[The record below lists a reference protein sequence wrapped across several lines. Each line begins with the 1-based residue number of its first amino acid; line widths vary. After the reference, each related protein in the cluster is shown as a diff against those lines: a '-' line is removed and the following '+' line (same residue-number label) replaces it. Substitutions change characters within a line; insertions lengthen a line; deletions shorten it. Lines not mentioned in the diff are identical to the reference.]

1 MNEVEP
7 LAAAPS
13 RWTQFLAAV
22 SSLGFWSLLLV
33 AAGCFAAVTLAP
45 KMLQTLRLRQTYELR
60 QHQLVALEGEL
71 STLHRVIDAL
81 EHDPAY
87 AREMAQLDLE
97 KHSTN
102 EDVIQV
108 DPELRLDPRTATT
121 ASHVSTRP
129 PTDPWEPTLV
139 VLATDTTLRT
149 ALLSAAATLLLAA
162 FTFLHDGSRS
172 IGVTPAPRV
181 TWRDLWRRRYHS

>member
-1 MNEVEP
+1 MSERVSP
-7 LAAAPS
+7 AAAPS

-22 SSLGFWSLLLV
+22 SSLGFWLLLLV

-60 QHQLVALEGEL
+60 QHQLVAMEDEL
-71 STLHRVIDAL
+71 STLERVIEAL

-97 KHSTN
+97 KHPTN
-102 EDVIQV
+102 EDVLPVEQ
-108 DPELRLDPRTATT
+108 ELRLDPRTTAT
-121 ASHVSTRP
+121 AFHVAP
-129 PTDPWEPTLV
+129 PPATDPWEPTLV

-172 IGVTPAPRV
+172 AGVTPVPRV
-181 TWRDLWRRRYHS
+181 TWRDLWRQRYHS